1 MSDLLIMIN
10 NHENNYKSFMR
21 KLQNLKKY
29 LEETIEIES
38 LVTKLST
45 NQ

>member
-10 NHENNYKSFMR
+10 NHENNYKAFIR
-21 KLQNLKKY
+21 KLQNLKKH
-29 LEETIEIES
+29 LEETIEIEN
-38 LVTKLST
+38 LVIKLST

>member
-10 NHENNYKSFMR
+10 NHENNYKGFLR
-21 KLQNLKKY
+21 KLVNLKKHI
-29 LEETIEIES
+29 EETIEIEN
-38 LVTKLST
+38 LIVRLGT